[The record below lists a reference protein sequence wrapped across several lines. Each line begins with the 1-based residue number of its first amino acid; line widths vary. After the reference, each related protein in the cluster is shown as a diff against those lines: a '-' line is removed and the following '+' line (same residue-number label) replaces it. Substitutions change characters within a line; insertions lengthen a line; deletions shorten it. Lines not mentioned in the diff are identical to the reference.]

1 VDASR
6 FRIDRRRRFI
16 FAPLATTARKLSPLS
31 LASASASSRNSVS
44 PPIPAG
50 FAPTGLTVSALLD
63 RLVLVEDRHTWNGHH
78 FSDHVVRDIKIFGFS
93 SVRVARTSRPSLR
106 VISVTPCRTAETLIA
121 GAGAIV
127 NANGLTYP
135 KVIWSTYNLALR
147 RNSASTSRFQFHGRS
162 AGPQPNER
170 DCDLGHIYSA

>member
-1 VDASR
+1 M
-6 FRIDRRRRFI
+6 
-16 FAPLATTARKLSPLS
+16 
-31 LASASASSRNSVS
+31 
-44 PPIPAG
+44 
-50 FAPTGLTVSALLD
+50 
-63 RLVLVEDRHTWNGHH
+63 LVEYRHTWNGHH
-78 FSDHVVRDIKIFGFS
+78 FSDHVVRDIKIPGFS
-93 SVRVARTSRPSLR
+93 SVRLYVLDVKRGPDESAVAQ

-121 GAGAIV
+121 DAGAIV

-170 DCDLGHIYSA
+170 DCDLGHLFGLALSVCR